1 MTVDLTLLF
10 ASRKNVRQR
19 LSSAGYNKGR
29 ISVVHRV
36 VAVFSIFLGI
46 LGGITRWESIAR

>member
-19 LSSAGYNKGR
+19 LSSVSNDKGR
-29 ISVVHRV
+29 LSVVHRL
-36 VAVFSIFLGI
+36 ASVFRSLTIWAGLQ
-46 LGGITRWESIAR
+46 GGVY